1 MTSGFTKNGPTRR
14 RGRPPG
20 SDSGETRDRILHAAR
35 EVFSAKGYA
44 AATHAEIAEEAGVTR
59 PAINHY
65 YRSKPDL
72 YRAVFES
79 IHDSV
84 VAPSIKQ
91 ASETPGPLQVRLAA
105 FLTQS
110 ATVHAQDPSYAL
122 FIATSI
128 VDAYRHPEFRELSEG
143 QIGEVRDFL
152 RMAVRDAQEAGEVRP
167 EADPDAVAETLVGVL
182 WGLGL
187 YAGMIGTTE
196 QLGQVVVA
204 MRSALDGDLF
214 ESNRPT

>member
-1 MTSGFTKNGPTRR
+1 MADGTSRR

-65 YRSKPDL
+65 YRSKPEL

-79 IHDSV
+79 IHDTV
-84 VAPSIKQ
+84 MAPSIKQ
-91 ASETPGPLQVRLAA
+91 ARDTPGPLQLRLAA
-105 FLTQS
+105 FLTQ
-110 ATVHAQDPSYAL
+110 AAAVHAQDTSYAL

-128 VDAYRHPEFRELSEG
+128 VDAYRHPEFRAQSEG
-143 QIGEVRDFL
+143 QISEVREFL
-152 RMAVRDAQEAGEVRP
+152 RTAVRDAQRDGDVRA

-187 YAGMIGTTE
+187 YAGMIGSPE
-196 QLGQVVVA
+196 QLSRVVA
-204 MRSALDGDLF
+204 ALATALDGELF
-214 ESNRPT
+214 EPRRT